1 VGMGWDKDPELSDL
15 ASVRTGRLSPSPYS
29 PSTSRYSSFSSPTSL
44 PPSSS
49 LSATYRRNST
59 IDLPI
64 LRQTSSHEL
73 PPSTLRRS
81 STLDRSRTTPRPG
94 PALWRAPLR
103 WRAGPSAPATPA
115 THPPWRTPRTGAS
128 PPSGGETPVRPTRDP
143 VFKMMT
149 LDSSQTVISVNC
161 SLLYVM
167 PLGRVRMRINSSSPV
182 SFVIYILSPK

>member
-1 VGMGWDKDPELSDL
+1 MGMGWDKDPELSDL

-29 PSTSRYSSFSSPTSL
+29 PSTSRYSSYSSPTSL

-81 STLDRSRTTPRPG
+81 STLDRSRDYSSP
-94 PALWRAPLR
+94 
-103 WRAGPSAPATPA
+103 RAGSVARATEVESRAISPSYSCYSSTLED
-115 THPPWRTPRTGAS
+115 TKDWGFSTLRRRNSRQTNSR
-128 PPSGGETPVRPTRDP
+128 PSFQNDDIR
-143 VFKMMT
+143 F
-149 LDSSQTVISVNC
+149 
-161 SLLYVM
+161 
-167 PLGRVRMRINSSSPV
+167 
-182 SFVIYILSPK
+182 